1 VRPPDGG
8 PDRLGFR
15 RRDAIDY
22 WNGEMSTAQRPV
34 VHASTVEVMAE
45 AGAPPGFHTRYR
57 QLGPLLGGEM
67 LGATV
72 YELDPGERNGPYL
85 ADAVDY
91 RDGESAA

>member
-1 VRPPDGG
+1 
-8 PDRLGFR
+8 
-15 RRDAIDY
+15 
-22 WNGEMSTAQRPV
+22 
-34 VHASTVEVMAE
+34 
-45 AGAPPGFHTRYR
+45 
-57 QLGPLLGGEM
+57 M